1 MVEWSQEHEVLDEHQ
16 EHHDD
21 ITQEHLDL
29 GDFMDEIQILK
40 DRKMENRLMN
50 KNVQGLERN
59 TYRFERNLRFSEKKR
74 LVGQSFSKSGKLDKD
89 SPIYRLPKEERVS
102 WSNSIP
108 DRAAARSNSLFDRL
122 ACSIRLPCSIG
133 LPGFWVFRDDFWYFE
148 FDERWFEDDRIPN
161 QITFSPNY
169 YI

>member
-74 LVGQSFSKSGKLDKD
+74 LVGQSFSKSGKFDKD
-89 SPIYRLPKEERVS
+89 SPIYRLPKEERS
-102 WSNSIP
+102 A
-108 DRAAARSNSLFDRL
+108 DRTASLIEQLSDRT
-122 ACSIRLPCSIG
+122 ACSIG
-133 LPGFWVFRDDFWYFE
+133 
-148 FDERWFEDDRIPN
+148 
-161 QITFSPNY
+161 
-169 YI
+169 